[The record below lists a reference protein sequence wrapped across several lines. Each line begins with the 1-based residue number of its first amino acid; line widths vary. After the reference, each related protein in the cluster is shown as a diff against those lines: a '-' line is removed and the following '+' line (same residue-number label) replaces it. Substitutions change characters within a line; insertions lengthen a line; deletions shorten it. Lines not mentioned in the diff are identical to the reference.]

1 MADVRQENS
10 NVFAKPRVALVSG
23 FWGQNIGN
31 AFFNIGGKWIL
42 QQVFPDHDVDFI
54 QDQPGLRTFHNQ
66 STGNPKNDIELLRLL
81 DVEYIVLQGPMLT
94 VNFRPLW
101 ERTIAALMRR
111 GTRVILLG
119 AALFKHNDAEIEAN
133 QRFLRE
139 YPPFL
144 MSTRDHYTYEAFKD
158 VCPRIYSGIDSAFF
172 APKVYQPF
180 QLTLR
185 PYITVNFDRYPE
197 PNIVVGSRG
206 KALEGKYD
214 YSFEALQYAWG
225 LHQPSLQMR
234 FSLRGKAWA
243 YIGAFL
249 DRRRMPPEIG
259 GYTVVRP
266 EHRFNPHMTWKIYRQ
281 PNAVASDEPFTYF
294 TVYGGTSLTLSDRVH
309 ACVATLAYGKP
320 AMLFT
325 PSPRARLFERLGL
338 HTLRER
344 PLSLD
349 PDYLEQERQAE
360 IDFLKSAVADASSH
374 TYVSST
380 GETTPCMS
388 LK

>member
-1 MADVRQENS
+1 
-10 NVFAKPRVALVSG
+10 VFEKPRIALVSG

-54 QDQPGLRTFHNQ
+54 QDQPGLRTFHKQ
-66 STGNPKNDIELLRLL
+66 SSGNPKNDIELLRFLN
-81 DVEYIVLQGPMLT
+81 VEYIVLQGPMLT
-94 VNFRPLW
+94 VNFRALW
-101 ERTIAALMRR
+101 ERTFAALMQR

-119 AALFKHNDAEIEAN
+119 AALFKHNEAEVEAN
-133 QRFLRE
+133 QGFLRE

-144 MSTRDHYTYEAFKD
+144 VSTRDHYTYEAFKD

-172 APKVYQPF
+172 VPKVYNPF
-180 QLTLR
+180 ELTLK
-185 PYITVNFDRYPE
+185 PYVTVNFDRYPE
-197 PNIVVGSRG
+197 PNIVIAPRG
-206 KALEGKYD
+206 RELNGKFN
-214 YSFEALQYAWG
+214 YSFDALNYTWG
-225 LHQPSLQMR
+225 LRQPSMQMR

-243 YIGAFL
+243 YIGALL
-249 DRRRMPPEIG
+249 DRRRMPSQIG
-259 GYTVVRP
+259 DYTVVRP

-294 TVYGGTSLTLSDRVH
+294 TVYAGTALTLSDRVH

-338 HTLRER
+338 NDLRER
-344 PLSLD
+344 PVTLD
-349 PDYLEQERQAE
+349 PDYLECERQAE
-360 IDFLKSAVADASSH
+360 LNFLKSAVSS
-374 TYVSST
+374 
-380 GETTPCMS
+380 ETPGKELIRVGGAPCMS